1 MSMARSAAVSEAA
14 NVAAA
19 PSEQRMVRL
28 TTAGAYSGAEPSAGI
43 ARATSQTPAMVATM
57 APQWSGSG
65 RAPRATEMGTAI
77 AG

>member
-1 MSMARSAAVSEAA
+1 
-14 NVAAA
+14 
-19 PSEQRMVRL
+19 MVRL

-43 ARATSQTPAMVATM
+43 ARATSQTPAMVATI